1 VKALSECFKIFWAR
15 ETLFPGSPGNVLIT
29 NFFSNAACPSFFV
42 DQRRQ
47 TRGVCARKV
56 APSTRARG
64 KLLRGA
70 WTVRHRR
77 AGQQISGLPYSAA
90 TMTSIARTLLS
101 AEDMQPR
108 TGPMKNRNCYLI
120 DSERSPTVE
129 QLHLIPHK
137 NEDISVVS
145 IIVATESSQATHRF

>member
-1 VKALSECFKIFWAR
+1 MRPV
-15 ETLFPGSPGNVLIT
+15 P
-29 NFFSNAACPSFFV
+29 PSL
-42 DQRRQ
+42 
-47 TRGVCARKV
+47 
-56 APSTRARG
+56 STREG
-64 KLLRGA
+64 KLAEFAQERSPLRGA

-137 NEDISVVS
+137 NEDISFVS
-145 IIVATESSQATHRF
+145 IMVATESSQANHRFC